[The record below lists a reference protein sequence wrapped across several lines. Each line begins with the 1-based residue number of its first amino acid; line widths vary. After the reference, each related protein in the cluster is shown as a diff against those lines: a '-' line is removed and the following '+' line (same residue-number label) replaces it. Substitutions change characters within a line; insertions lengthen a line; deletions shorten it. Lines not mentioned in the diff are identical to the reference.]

1 METVFGIGIG
11 IIGFTGLIVFFL
23 LRGFRNPVRSHQQFP
38 SQFGVP
44 FQEIRFLTKNR
55 RQLYGWWIPS
65 KSPESPPAPLIVLV
79 HGWGQNAGL
88 WLPLI
93 PHLHRA
99 GFHLLAF
106 DSRSHGNSD
115 ADGYS
120 TMVKFAED
128 AQAAIRYARSQ
139 FGEHIHWIGL
149 LGFSIGAA
157 ATILATSREPD
168 VLRAAAIG
176 AFSHPGHIMRQG
188 FREKHIPYF
197 PLVWLLFKYI
207 EWRIG
212 ARLDDIAPMNNIA
225 KIHAELLL
233 IHGKHDHVVAPEHAT
248 ILFQRAN
255 PETTHLTLVDGCQH
269 SNCLQSETLPPLI
282 VNFFQ
287 SGLQKMK
294 LLDTPISLNPAKPI
308 EKD

>member
-1 METVFGIGIG
+1 M
-11 IIGFTGLIVFFL
+11 
-23 LRGFRNPVRSHQQFP
+23 RGFRNPVRPHQQFP
-38 SQFGVP
+38 AHLGIP
-44 FQEIRFLTKNR
+44 FQEVRFPTAHG
-55 RQLYGWWIPS
+55 RQLYGWWIPAEKEDPS
-65 KSPESPPAPLIVLV
+65 PAPLLILV

-93 PHLHRA
+93 PYLHQA

-128 AQAAIRYARSQ
+128 AQAAIRFARSQ
-139 FGEHIHWIGL
+139 FGERIQWVGMM
-149 LGFSIGAA
+149 GFSIGAA
-157 ATILATSREPD
+157 ATILATSREPEIR
-168 VLRAAAIG
+168 RAVAIG

-188 FREKHIPYF
+188 FEEKHIPYF

-225 KIHAELLL
+225 KIRAELLL
-233 IHGKHDHVVAPEHAT
+233 IHGAHDRVVPPEHSR
-248 ILFQRAN
+248 ILIQRAN
-255 PETTHLTLVDGCQH
+255 PENTHFILINDCQH
-269 SNCLQSETLPPLI
+269 SNCLQTEVLPPLVI
-282 VNFFQ
+282 DFFQ
-287 SGLQKMK
+287 NGLQKIKAMDK
-294 LLDTPISLNPAKPI
+294 AGSLDPARPV
-308 EKD
+308 EKNWESNEQ